1 MANND
6 GFPPGVNF
14 TPPNRP
20 KNTENRQKIDQAQA
34 QNLASI
40 QQVYKIEGEV
50 VSYDD
55 DNLPDMNEED
65 NTVVTPPPV
74 QKRTAQPPPQKA
86 RVQQQKQMH
95 QQPPSPAIEQVAKK
109 YQHPVLK
116 RMLEKFGLQAQKK
129 FELEIY
135 SKDGTKQK
143 YTLTATPDDI
153 IIWALSV
160 AQPKILT
167 DGEAVA
173 TSWFQMVQ
181 ICSSVV
187 AIDDVPIW
195 QIFGVNTTQSE
206 QNDLSKDPFNIS
218 SRIRK
223 TTGLELAHVLWT
235 DTQPIGDK
243 LYEFYMGK
251 ILPTIKL
258 TSSYDKEGS
267 GLVRYMCPLDGCT
280 EYIFEKP
287 KLDEAGHPQP
297 FYCKLHGCELVEA
310 ATVEQENSIPL
321 E

>member
-14 TPPNRP
+14 SPPNRT
-20 KNTENRQKIDQAQA
+20 KNNTENRQKIDQAQA

-40 QQVYKIEGEV
+40 QQMYKVEGDIV
-50 VSYDD
+50 NYDD
-55 DNLPDMNEED
+55 DNLPSIEEAP
-65 NTVVTPPPV
+65 TPQARKP
-74 QKRTAQPPPQKA
+74 QPSQQPKVK
-86 RVQQQKQMH
+86 VQQQQPQNNTYS
-95 QQPPSPAIEQVAKK
+95 QQSPSSIEQVVKK

-135 SKDGTKQK
+135 SKDGSKQK
-143 YTLTATPDDI
+143 YTLTATPDDV

-167 DGEAVA
+167 DGESVA

-187 AIDDVPIW
+187 AIDDTPIW
-195 QIFGVNTTQSE
+195 QIFNVNITQSE
-206 QNDLSKDPFNIS
+206 QSDLSKDPFNIS
-218 SRIRK
+218 SRVRK
-223 TTGLELAHVLWT
+223 TTGLELAHVLWS

-251 ILPTIKL
+251 ILPSIKL

-267 GLVRYMCPLDGCT
+267 GLARYMCPLDGCS
-280 EYIFEKP
+280 EYIFERP
-287 KLDEAGHPQP
+287 KIDETGHPQS
-297 FYCKLHGCELVEA
+297 FYCKYHGCELVEA
-310 ATVEQENSIPL
+310 ATIEQESSIPL